1 LKIKNKLKSWLF
13 QFTYPQVLHPTYVW
27 RLKNKSKISMLLFGF
42 LPISRYSLINQS
54 FREKYWESINNVGTL
69 DEPFVYLN
77 WDLPADSKILDF
89 GCGGSSISLGL
100 SSFGY
105 HVTGIDFRY
114 AGYSH
119 KNFTYL
125 KNDFLKYNFDLNSFD
140 SVLAISVLE
149 HVGMGHYG
157 DEFVEN
163 ADKISMKKIYDI
175 LKPNGIVFI
184 SVPGGRKKIY
194 EKNGIK
200 YIRIFDP
207 ETIEKLCENFVIE
220 KEYFYKK
227 INQEWIS
234 VDRDELIETEYVDE
248 DVGAILIKARKK

>member
-1 LKIKNKLKSWLF
+1 MNEI
-13 QFTYPQVLHPTYVW
+13 
-27 RLKNKSKISMLLFGF
+27 
-42 LPISRYSLINQS
+42 
-54 FREKYWESINNVGTL
+54 
-69 DEPFVYLN
+69 
-77 WDLPADSKILDF
+77 
-89 GCGGSSISLGL
+89 L
-100 SSFGY
+100 SSFDKLLRWL
-105 HVTGIDFRY
+105 IKSFR
-114 AGYSH
+114 
-119 KNFTYL
+119 
-125 KNDFLKYNFDLNSFD
+125 DLNSFD

-220 KEYFYKK
+220 KEYFYK
-227 INQEWIS
+227 I
-234 VDRDELIETEYVDE
+234 
-248 DVGAILIKARKK
+248 